1 MRVKSILLVMILILI
16 AFSVQCKENTVIADD
31 MLGIWK
37 TTSHK
42 YKDTYFEL
50 KRNEVCFGTVEGSVN
65 SYIISEIDKKK
76 ENADWSLYTIFYR
89 DESLKK
95 SELTFYYS
103 FANDGI
109 IRFKNQPTLVWK
121 KENLTL

>member
-76 ENADWSLYTIFYR
+76 ENEDWILYTIFYI
-89 DESLKK
+89 DEALKK
-95 SELTFYYS
+95 SEFIFYYS
-103 FANDGI
+103 SSADGL